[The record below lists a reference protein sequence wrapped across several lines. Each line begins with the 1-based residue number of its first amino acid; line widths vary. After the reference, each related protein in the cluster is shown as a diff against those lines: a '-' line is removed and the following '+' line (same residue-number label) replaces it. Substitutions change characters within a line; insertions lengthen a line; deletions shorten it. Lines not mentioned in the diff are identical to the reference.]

1 MGSAARDGNEL
12 STYRLTGALQGAFQI
27 GEGYW
32 DWEIGA
38 TWNRNEMLKS
48 GRGDASI
55 PALAAALGP
64 SFINAQGQAQCG
76 TPDSPIPIGI
86 NLGAGE
92 CIPLSPLV
100 PFGSNGP
107 NSLSDPQVQA
117 FLFPT
122 YHDRGRTE
130 TTIYNATLS
139 GALWTLPAGDLG
151 VAVGY
156 EHRREDGRFVPDA
169 FNQAGLN
176 TGLPATTTQGSYSLD
191 EAFLELSVPILA
203 EVPGA
208 HELSPAAIRTT
219 TPSATPP
226 TARPA

>member
-1 MGSAARDGNEL
+1 M
-12 STYRLTGALQGAFQI
+12 
-27 GEGYW
+27 
-32 DWEIGA
+32 
-38 TWNRNEMLKS
+38 
-48 GRGDASI
+48 
-55 PALAAALGP
+55 
-64 SFINAQGQAQCG
+64 
-76 TPDSPIPIGI
+76 
-86 NLGAGE
+86 
-92 CIPLSPLV
+92 

-208 HELSPAAIRTT
+208 HELSLSLASRYSDYDTFGDITNSKAGLTW
-219 TPSATPP
+219 
-226 TARPA
+226 RPAEELLVRGTWAEGFRAPSIDNLYGGVGGHP